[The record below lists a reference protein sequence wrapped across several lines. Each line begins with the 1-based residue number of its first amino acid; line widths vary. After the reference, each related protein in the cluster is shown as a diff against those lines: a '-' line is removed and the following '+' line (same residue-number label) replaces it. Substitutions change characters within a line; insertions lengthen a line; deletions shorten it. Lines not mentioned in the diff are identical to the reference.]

1 MGTRVP
7 RRVHSPEGGTSLRHA
22 WWAFFASAAVACSHP
37 PPAPP
42 GPRTV
47 LIGVARQA
55 RNDQASL
62 VAFVPQVQA
71 TDSGGQCSIKR
82 DPKVTSVTALFP
94 NARDRQTML
103 TLRFDSAGT
112 LVQYVERRGFPIPIR
127 ATGGLTPQQDSSM
140 RDQVQNMKWVLIQ
153 FDYPIDRA
161 QAMNLGGR
169 QPSYSI
175 EGRVSQLD
183 TLTALGVL
191 PRMERVRKLC
201 GV

>member
-1 MGTRVP
+1 VSP
-7 RRVHSPEGGTSLRHA
+7 RLHSPEAGTSLRHA
-22 WWAFFASAAVACSHP
+22 WWAFLASAAVACSHP

-42 GPRTV
+42 SPGT
-47 LIGVARQA
+47 VARQA

-62 VAFVPQVQA
+62 VAFVPQVAA
-71 TDSGGQCSIKR
+71 TDSDGECSIKR
-82 DPKVTSVTALFP
+82 DPKVTTVTAFFP

-103 TLRFDSAGT
+103 SLRFDSAGT
-112 LVQYVERRGFPIPIR
+112 LVQYIERRGFPKPIR

-140 RDQVQNMKWVLIQ
+140 LEQVHDMKWVIIQ
-153 FDYPIDRA
+153 FDYPIDHA

-191 PRMERVRKLC
+191 PRMERTRKLC